1 MAGTATAA
9 GAAIYTG
16 IMAASTIFG
25 SSFKHNEAG
34 SLGTLYV
41 EYAQLLSISGHT
53 SFTGNTALVTTALLE
68 GKASLGERTCGLT
81 RGRGCREAQ
90 G

>member
-1 MAGTATAA
+1 MMTLVT
-9 GAAIYTG
+9 GA
-16 IMAASTIFG
+16 
-25 SSFKHNEAG
+25 E
-34 SLGTLYV
+34 L
-41 EYAQLLSISGHT
+41 
-53 SFTGNTALVTTALLE
+53 FTGNTALVTTALLE